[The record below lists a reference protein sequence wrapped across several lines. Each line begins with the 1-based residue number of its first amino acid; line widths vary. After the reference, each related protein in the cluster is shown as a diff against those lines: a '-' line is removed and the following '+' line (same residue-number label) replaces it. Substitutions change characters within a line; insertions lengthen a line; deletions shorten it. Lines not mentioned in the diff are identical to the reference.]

1 MNGRGRGP
9 TPPEIGPITA
19 GTVTVKFWS
28 FVGNVTVPRAV
39 IGRPLRK
46 HSEERSQMV
55 CCPPSVRVPD
65 PAEKSTKSILGFSEE
80 PGVKKFPSQKLV
92 QVAPPVALRLTPGP
106 SNVELESVKAPLK
119 TRSMLV
125 CTVNVVTPCA
135 HAGSGNRTNSVIRL
149 FILEPH
155 VRMSSVSM
163 FVLPSLSM

>member
-1 MNGRGRGP
+1 
-9 TPPEIGPITA
+9 
-19 GTVTVKFWS
+19 VTVKFWS
-28 FVGNVTVPRAV
+28 FVGNVTVPRAI
-39 IGRPLRK
+39 IGAPLSE
-46 HSEERSQMV
+46 HSKERSQLV

-65 PAEKSTKSILGFSEE
+65 PAEKSTKEILGFSEE
-80 PGVKKFPSQKLV
+80 PGVKKPPRQRG
-92 QVAPPVALRLTPGP
+92 QAAPPVALRLTPGP

-119 TRSMLV
+119 NRSMLV